1 MTFSSFFSKQARK
14 PSGIF
19 GLVIAPI
26 IFNRGNA
33 ELNDFVHDALSINKK
48 DHLLEIGFG
57 TGKLLNKIAPQL
69 KEGLIDGIDFSK
81 TMVDLA
87 KKKNRKYIKQ
97 GRTKLHLGD
106 FDSTFFEECTY
117 DKIFTV
123 NTVYF
128 WRNPTR
134 TINRINRLLKPG
146 GKVVIGFHAKHQMEK
161 MSLHKDIFKYY
172 SPLDMKKLLST
183 CWEIRD
189 IQILHKKSKG
199 MTCFCA
205 VAEK

>member
-26 IFNRGNA
+26 IFNKGNA
-33 ELNDFVHDALSINKK
+33 ELNNFVHAALSINKK

-57 TGKLLNKIAPQL
+57 TGKLMNTIAPQL

-97 GRTKLHLGD
+97 GKTKIHLGD
-106 FDSTFFEECTY
+106 FDAVPFKEDTY

-128 WRNPTR
+128 WQNPNR
-134 TINRINRLLKPG
+134 TITKINRLLRPG
-146 GKVVIGFHAKHQMEK
+146 GKVVIGFHAKHEMEK

-172 SPLDMKKLLST
+172 SPHDMKNLLST
-183 CWEIRD
+183 CWKIKSIR
-189 IQILHKKSKG
+189 ILHKKANG

-205 VAEK
+205 VAVK

>member
-1 MTFSSFFSKQARK
+1 MSFSSFFSKQARK

-19 GLVIAPI
+19 GWVIAPI
-26 IFNRGNA
+26 IFDKGNI
-33 ELNDFVHDALSINKK
+33 ELNDFVYDALAINKK

-57 TGKLLNKIAPQL
+57 TGKLMNKITPHL
-69 KEGLIDGIDFSK
+69 EEGSIDGIDFSK

-97 GRTKLHLGD
+97 GKTKIHLGN
-106 FDSTFFEECTY
+106 FDAVSFGEDTY

-128 WRNPTR
+128 WQNPTQ
-134 TINRINRLLKPG
+134 TITKINRLLKPG
-146 GKVVIGFHAKHQMEK
+146 GRVIIGFHAKHEMEK
-161 MSLHKDIFKYY
+161 MSLHNDIFKYY
-172 SPLDMKKLLST
+172 SPHDMKKLLST
-183 CWEIRD
+183 CWEIRK
-189 IQILHKKSKG
+189 IRILHKKAKK
-199 MTCFCA
+199 MACYCA